1 MANLILPAFG
11 ENVIS
16 DIKTNETARA
26 VIIGDV
32 DESVFEKYCTYF
44 KNNGFCEKENRKLAD
59 NLFASFYADGVGV
72 FMTYYVNIGELNI
85 ITEEECKYFDYTDT
99 VREKSVTP
107 QITQVH
113 LEDFGLSEV
122 VRLSDGRFIV
132 FDGGWMFEPDIDRLM
147 QALNSGSV
155 YEKPVIAMWILTHPH
170 IDHYHA
176 FMGFMDKYADDVVI
190 EKMMFNFPKNDDIE
204 HFSELGQD
212 FTKRCRGYT
221 KGNSEAECI
230 SVLYDIIV
238 AAGIPVYMP
247 HTGQVYQIGDAKC
260 EMLSCMDDTI
270 HLSQDMNST
279 SLVMKMELAG
289 QVILWTGDASF
300 SDSRFAVKYGT
311 YLKSDI
317 LQVPHHGF
325 QSGTYEAEI
334 EAYELI
340 KPSVCLLEASDA
352 VAFTIFCTF
361 RKGAEYLMR
370 NAGIDELITGEVTRT
385 LDLPYTAPEYAKAE
399 LERKFREGRENA
411 GARTWIFMDMNT
423 ASEDDFVF
431 SILNATSP
439 TATIKIE
446 LFFEKQWTSIK
457 HIITEVGGHKY
468 RKICIK
474 DENDVDTD
482 AVYFN
487 WETLKHNGLPEN
499 SDFAVRFI
507 SDIPVIITNKNKKE
521 AYKTSSV

>member
-1 MANLILPAFG
+1 MANLKLPVFG
-11 ENVIS
+11 EKIIS

-32 DESVFEKYCTYF
+32 DADVFEKYCTYF
-44 KNNGFCEKENRKLAD
+44 KEIGFCEKENRRLAD

-72 FMTYYVNIGELNI
+72 FMTYYVHIGELNI
-85 ITEEECKYFDYTDT
+85 ITEEDCKYFDFND
-99 VREKSVTP
+99 VMREKTVTP

-113 LEDFGLSEV
+113 LEDFGMSEV

-147 QALNSGSV
+147 ETLKNGSV
-155 YEKPVIAMWILTHPH
+155 YEKPVIAMWVLTHPH
-170 IDHYHA
+170 IDHFHA
-176 FMGFMDKYADDVVI
+176 FLGFIDKYENDVVI
-190 EKMMFNFPKNDDIE
+190 EKMMFNFPKGDDVE
-204 HFSELGQD
+204 HFPELGNK
-212 FTKRCRGYT
+212 FPLRCKPYV
-221 KGNSEAECI
+221 KSESKTECI
-230 SVLYDIIV
+230 SILYDIV
-238 AAGIPVYMP
+238 KRMGIPVYMP
-247 HTGQVYQIGDAKC
+247 HTGQIYQIGDAKC
-260 EMLSCMDDTI
+260 EILSCMDDTI
-270 HLSQDMNST
+270 HLSKDANST
-279 SLVMKMELAG
+279 SVVIRMELAG
-289 QVILWTGDASF
+289 QVILWTADASF
-300 SDSRFAVKYGT
+300 SDSRFAVKYGA

-352 VAFTIFCTF
+352 VAFTLFCTF

-370 NAGIDELITGEVTRT
+370 NAGIDELITGEETRT
-385 LDLPYTAPEYAKAE
+385 LNLPYTAPAYAKAE
-399 LERKFREGRENA
+399 LDRKFREGRENA
-411 GARTWIFMDMNT
+411 GARTWIFMGMNT
-423 ASEDDFVF
+423 ANEDDFVF

-446 LFFEKQWTSIK
+446 MFFEEQWTSIK
-457 HIITEVGGHKY
+457 HIVTEVGGHKY

-487 WETLKHNGLPEN
+487 WETLKYNGLPEN

-507 SDIPVIITNKNKKE
+507 SDVPVVIANKNHKE
-521 AYKTSSV
+521 AYKTVNV

>member
-1 MANLILPAFG
+1 MSNFILPAFG
-11 ENVIS
+11 ETNIS
-16 DIKTNETARA
+16 DIRTNETARA
-26 VIIGDV
+26 VIINDAGQ
-32 DESVFEKYCTYF
+32 ESFLEYSKYF
-44 KNNGFCEKENRKLAD
+44 KKNGFIKKENRTNMNNKY
-59 NLFASFYADGVGV
+59 ASFTDGDMGI
-72 FMTYYVNIGELNI
+72 FMTYYGNLDELNI
-85 ITEEECKYFDYTDT
+85 ITENDCKYFSFTDAM
-99 VREKSVTP
+99 RDKRVTP

-113 LEDFGLSEV
+113 LEDFGMSEV

-147 QALNSGSV
+147 ETLKAGSV
-155 YEKPVIAMWILTHPH
+155 YEKPVIAMWVLTHPH

-176 FMGFMDKYADDVVI
+176 FMGFIDKYENDVVI
-190 EKMMFNFPKNDDIE
+190 EKMMFNFPQNDDIE
-204 HFSELGQD
+204 HFPELSHNFPD
-212 FTKRCRGYT
+212 RCKPYV
-221 KGNSEAECI
+221 KGKNEMECI
-230 SVLYDIIV
+230 PILHSIIERI
-238 AAGIPVYMP
+238 GIPVYMP
-247 HTGQVYQIGDAKC
+247 HTGQIYKIGDAKC
-260 EMLSCMDDTI
+260 EILSCMDDTI
-270 HLSQDMNST
+270 HLSTDGNST
-279 SLVMKMELAG
+279 SLVMRMELAG

-300 SDSRFAVKYGT
+300 SDSRFADKYGT

-334 EAYELI
+334 EAYGLI
-340 KPSVCLLEASDA
+340 NPSVCLLEASDA
-352 VAFTIFCTF
+352 VAFTLFCTF

-370 NAGIDELITGEVTRT
+370 NAGIDELITGEETRT

-399 LERKFREGRENA
+399 LDRKFREGRENA
-411 GARTWIFMDMNT
+411 GARTWIFMDLNT
-423 ASEDDFVF
+423 VNEEDFVF

-457 HIITEVGGHKY
+457 HIVTEVGGHKY
-468 RKICIK
+468 KKICIK

-487 WETLKHNGLPEN
+487 WETLKYNGLPEN

-507 SDIPVIITNKNKKE
+507 SDIPIVVTNKNHKE
-521 AYKTSSV
+521 AYKTISV